1 MDHGLQRSLSEAVLC
16 DQSSAT
22 FFMLWPMG
30 PSSGLG
36 SCGPGWRLRHLCR
49 DGPGSGLQKGA
60 PSFSPQVLPR
70 PVV

>member
-30 PSSGLG
+30 PSSG
-36 SCGPGWRLRHLCR
+36 
-49 DGPGSGLQKGA
+49 
-60 PSFSPQVLPR
+60 
-70 PVV
+70 